1 MCRDILP
8 LPHRYK
14 PGLVYQNDESNL
26 GLKRRG
32 WFRLESA
39 DYQTKKQ
46 DVHSVQSVRPV
57 NRYVKRSVYQGE
69 IDEHSDY
76 EH

>member
-1 MCRDILP
+1 MILARIYG
-8 LPHRYK
+8 LP
-14 PGLVYQNDESNL
+14 D
-26 GLKRRG
+26 
-32 WFRLESA
+32 
-39 DYQTKKQ
+39 KKQ

>member
-1 MCRDILP
+1 MCRDILR

-14 PGLVYQNDESNL
+14 PGLVDQNDES
-26 GLKRRG
+26 KFRAKETG
-32 WFRLESA
+32 WFRVASA

-69 IDEHSDY
+69 IDEHSS
-76 EH
+76 

>member
-1 MCRDILP
+1 MQRHSSFTP
-8 LPHRYK
+8 W
-14 PGLVYQNDESNL
+14 V
-26 GLKRRG
+26 
-32 WFRLESA
+32 ESA

-46 DVHSVQSVRPV
+46 DVYSVQSVRPV

>member
-1 MCRDILP
+1 MQRHSSFTP
-8 LPHRYK
+8 W
-14 PGLVYQNDESNL
+14 V
-26 GLKRRG
+26 
-32 WFRLESA
+32 ESA